1 MHFLITNEVREIF
14 NHKLYSQRFKQIT
27 DLVSTKLNIDKK
39 RFFECHFV
47 DEKTIRGVNKNYR
60 NKDYITDVI
69 SFAFDDGEII
79 TPLLGEMY
87 ICYQKV
93 VDQASQFAHSF
104 ERELCFLFT
113 HGLLHLLGYDHIKI
127 EDEKIMFALQD
138 EILNELKITRNINGA
153 KND

>member
-1 MHFLITNEVREIF
+1 MRFLITNEVKSVFNDEIY
-14 NHKLYSQRFKQIT
+14 LQRFEQIAN
-27 DLVSTKLNIDKK
+27 LISIKLNIDKE
-39 RFFECHFV
+39 RFLECHFV
-47 DEKTIRGVNKNYR
+47 DEKTIQEINRDYR

-93 VDQASQFAHSF
+93 VNQAKEFGHSF

-113 HGLLHLLGYDHIKI
+113 HGLLHLLGYDHI
-127 EDEKIMFALQD
+127 EVEEEKIMFGLQD
-138 EILNELKITRNINGA
+138 EILNELNITRNVNGN
-153 KND
+153 KNG